1 MKKQIN
7 LLTNLLMIGLSVF
20 TAYQT
25 YTAFNWQWLLSFVV
39 SLAGTLGTMATAYKW
54 RYAGLPNMVQNVSN
68 FIVSVGAG
76 IYGDA
81 IMAGYY
87 FLMESLSLKT
97 WGEHSKSDGTITVDK
112 TVNWLKVAVL
122 VAITGLGL
130 GCLSF
135 ILGGQAIV
143 LDALNNATGAVAQY
157 MQKVERKR
165 ASWYLWLATNLM
177 GIVIWLSVDNVQLAV
192 MYGIFTLN
200 SVRGLMN
207 WSE

>member
-25 YTAFNWQWLLSFVV
+25 YISFNWQWLLSFIV

-54 RYAGLPNMVQNVSN
+54 RYAGLPNMMQNVSN

-81 IMAGYY
+81 VMAGYY

-97 WGEHSKSDGTITVDK
+97 WGAHSKADGTITVDK
-112 TVNWLKVAVL
+112 TVDWRKVAIL
-122 VAITGLGL
+122 IATTGLGL
-130 GCLSF
+130 GLFSF

-165 ASWYLWLATNLM
+165 ASWYLWLATNVM
-177 GIVIWLSVDNVQLAV
+177 GIIIWLSVDNVQLAV

-200 SVRGLMN
+200 SVRGLIN